1 MSLAVVTGAGRGIG
15 RAAALA
21 LSRRGL
27 DVALLARTGEELAAV
42 AAEIAREGGRARAIA
57 CDVAEPRDV
66 ENAARIVTGELGTPA
81 VVVNNAGIIR
91 RGRVHEMAPEDW
103 RRVLDVNLTG
113 TFLVTRALLPSM
125 LAAARGRFIQVASI
139 SATLGTAGASAYCA
153 SKWGVVGFTKSLA
166 EELRGTALSTMS
178 ILPGSVDTAMLEGS
192 GFSPDMIPDEVA
204 GTIVYLALDAP
215 AAMNGASIEMFG
227 P

>member
-42 AAEIAREGGRARAIA
+42 EAEIAREGGRARAIA

-178 ILPGSVDTAMLEGS
+178 ILPGSVDTAMLDGS